1 MRITALWLTVCA
13 AFAFAAPAFGE
24 ETKQADAK
32 AEKVANKSAT
42 ETPAAQAAPA
52 KADDAAKK
60 AAAKD
65 EQSKA
70 SQ

>member
-13 AFAFAAPAFGE
+13 ALAFAAPAFGE
-24 ETKQADAK
+24 EQKTDAK
-32 AEKVANKSAT
+32 AEKVANKTPA
-42 ETPAAQAAPA
+42 ETPAVEAMPPAQTQ
-52 KADDAAKK
+52 DEQQ

-65 EQSKA
+65 AKSKP